1 LEIKIIRIKI
11 IFDKRTKN
19 AMFKFFMKNFSLIPQ
34 IQCFLSSGPCCF
46 GNPNF
51 IFFRF
56 LSLVV
61 ERCERKLIKKNFKE
75 RENA

>member
-1 LEIKIIRIKI
+1 LEIKTIRIRI
-11 IFDKRTKN
+11 IFDKRTEN
-19 AMFKFFMKNFSLIPQ
+19 AMFKFFMMIHQ

-51 IFFRF
+51 IFFMF